1 MMQYRLGAYALIFA
15 ITTFMGGAQASDPG
29 VTSNRILFGQAAPLT
44 GSAAPLGLG
53 VRLGIEAAFKE
64 VNAAGGINGRKL
76 ELVSKDDVYDPFRS
90 IDVTRDILSNSN
102 VFALIGPVGTATTVA
117 ARPLAAAAHVPVI
130 GPYTGA
136 KALRDPVDPNLINF
150 RASYGQET
158 ETMVEHLTKDLGY
171 TRIGIFY
178 QDDAFGRAGLAG
190 LNAALAKRS
199 MSLVAEGAY
208 ERGTMAVKS
217 AVANLYAANPEA
229 VVMVGAPKQSAEFIR
244 LAHKYG
250 LRPTFINIS
259 FVGADA
265 LAKELGD
272 DGEGVYVTQVVPLPT
287 DTSIPLVS
295 RYQAALKLQ
304 DAAAQPGF
312 ISLEGYMVGLMTVDA
327 LKSLGTAEP
336 TRAALLKA
344 FNGMD
349 FHEIGGLIISLS
361 EKDHQASD
369 AVYLTRIGH
378 DGQYRMIETMT
389 R

>member
-1 MMQYRLGAYALIFA
+1 MEYRFGAFALILSTA
-15 ITTFMGGAQASDPG
+15 LFMGTAQASDPG

-44 GSAAPLGLG
+44 GGAAPLGLG

-64 VNAAGGINGRKL
+64 VNATGGINGRKL
-76 ELVSKDDVYDPFRS
+76 ELLSKDDKYDPFLS
-90 IDVTRDILSNSN
+90 IDVTRDILANSN

-117 ARPLAAAAHVPVI
+117 TRPLAAAAHVPVI

-158 ETMVEHLTKDLGY
+158 EVMVDHLTKDLGY

-190 LNAALAKRS
+190 LNAALSKRN
-199 MSLVAEGAY
+199 MSLVAEGA
-208 ERGTMAVKS
+208 

-265 LAKELGD
+265 LAKELGE

-287 DTSIPLVS
+287 DTSLPLIP
-295 RYQAALKLQ
+295 RYHAALKAQ
-304 DAAAQPGF
+304 DASAQPGF
-312 ISLEGYMVGLMTVDA
+312 ISLEGYMVGLMTIEA
-327 LKSLGTAEP
+327 LKSLGSAEP

-344 FNGMD
+344 FDNMPFQD
-349 FHEIGGLIISLS
+349 IGGLILTLS
-361 EKDHQASD
+361 SKDHQASD
-369 AVYLTRIGH
+369 AVYITRLDGN
-378 DGQYRMIETMT
+378 GQYCQLNTVVR
-389 R
+389 

>member
-1 MMQYRLGAYALIFA
+1 MQYRLGASALILTA
-15 ITTFMGGAQASDPG
+15 ALFMGTAQASDPG

-44 GSAAPLGLG
+44 GGAAPLGLG

-76 ELVSKDDVYDPFRS
+76 ELLSKDDKYDPYLS
-90 IDVTRDILSNSN
+90 IDVTRDILANSN

-117 ARPLAAAAHVPVI
+117 TRPLAAAAHVPVI

-158 ETMVEHLTKDLGY
+158 EVMVDHLTKDLGY

-190 LNAALAKRS
+190 LNAALSKRN

-229 VVMVGAPKQSAEFIR
+229 VVVVGAPKQSAEFIR

-265 LAKELGD
+265 LAKELGE

-287 DTSIPLVS
+287 DTSLPLIP
-295 RYQAALKLQ
+295 RYHAALKAQ
-304 DAAAQPGF
+304 DASAQPGF
-312 ISLEGYMVGLMTVDA
+312 ISLEGYMVGLMTIDA
-327 LKSLGTAEP
+327 LKSLGSAEP
-336 TRAALLKA
+336 TQAALLKA
-344 FNGMD
+344 FDNMPFQD
-349 FHEIGGLIISLS
+349 IGGVILALS
-361 EKDHQASD
+361 SKDHQASD
-369 AVYLTRIGH
+369 AVYITRLNGN
-378 DGQYRMIETMT
+378 GQYRQLNTME

>member
-1 MMQYRLGAYALIFA
+1 MQYRLGASALILTA
-15 ITTFMGGAQASDPG
+15 ALFMGTAQASDPG

-44 GSAAPLGLG
+44 GGAAPLGLG

-64 VNAAGGINGRKL
+64 VNATGGINGRKL
-76 ELVSKDDVYDPFRS
+76 ELLSKDDKYDPFLS
-90 IDVTRDILSNSN
+90 IDVTRDILANSN

-117 ARPLAAAAHVPVI
+117 TRPLAAAAHVPVI

-158 ETMVEHLTKDLGY
+158 EVMVDHLTKDLGY

-190 LNAALAKRS
+190 LNAALSKRN

-265 LAKELGD
+265 LAKELGE

-287 DTSIPLVS
+287 DTSLPLIP
-295 RYQAALKLQ
+295 RYHAALKAQ
-304 DAAAQPGF
+304 DASAQPGF
-312 ISLEGYMVGLMTVDA
+312 ISLEGYMVGLMTIDA
-327 LKSLGTAEP
+327 LKSLGSAEP

-344 FNGMD
+344 FDNMPFQD
-349 FHEIGGLIISLS
+349 IGGLILTLS
-361 EKDHQASD
+361 SKDHQASD
-369 AVYLTRIGH
+369 AVYITRLDGN
-378 DGQYRMIETMT
+378 GQYRQLNTMV